1 MRITSITNDLIKM
14 GKENTTDVP
23 RTLYYAGEIINM
35 ILVFDPISADL
46 QKLMSSDFRMPDV
59 NINLP
64 QVTLDDALEYHA
76 QYQRDMSAARPI
88 VRDNH
93 AISEPGAFEGLTGKQ
108 MLGTMDGIVDLV
120 TGFLRGT
127 GLVTDT

>member
-46 QKLMSSDFRMPDV
+46 QKLMSSDFMMPDV

-76 QYQRDMSAARPI
+76 QY
-88 VRDNH
+88 
-93 AISEPGAFEGLTGKQ
+93 
-108 MLGTMDGIVDLV
+108 
-120 TGFLRGT
+120 
-127 GLVTDT
+127 